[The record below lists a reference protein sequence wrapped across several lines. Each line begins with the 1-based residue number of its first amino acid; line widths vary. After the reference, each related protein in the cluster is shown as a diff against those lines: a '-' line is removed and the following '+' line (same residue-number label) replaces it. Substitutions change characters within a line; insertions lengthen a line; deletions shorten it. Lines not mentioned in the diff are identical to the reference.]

1 MVKYSTKTNDV
12 EFMLLGDFN
21 ARTASVV
28 DFIESND
35 VQTDGPGMSDLIT
48 TYGIKRYRASTDS
61 ETNSY
66 CNPFIQFCISQ
77 NLLIVNGRVA
87 PDANVGKCTCS
98 DVSTVDYV
106 VASPSLLCKIEH
118 FCIEDFDE
126 LLSDRHSP
134 IHFVYNVIIC
144 DIFENDNSNVNA
156 NSEVRSV
163 WVPENKQVFIDNID
177 LAKIDAVKQR
187 LEACLVNGNDSNQ
200 MTINEVTSDVTK
212 ILIDAADKSS
222 MIKTFQARSK
232 KKIINSSSKKLPWF
246 DHECSRKRNILRRAR
261 KIHAHIKTARTERAR
276 NNAYKTYKITLN
288 RKFRSYYSLTHA
300 KLRQYKKGCGKKYW
314 RILNNCLKSPE
325 SNNIPTSDIFF
336 STF

>member
-1 MVKYSTKTNDV
+1 
-12 EFMLLGDFN
+12 MLLGDFN

-106 VASPSLLCKIEH
+106 VASPSLFCKIEH

-144 DIFENDNSNVNA
+144 DSFENENFNVNA
-156 NSEVRSV
+156 NPEVRSV
-163 WVPENKQVFIDNID
+163 WVPENKQVF
-177 LAKIDAVKQR
+177 
-187 LEACLVNGNDSNQ
+187 
-200 MTINEVTSDVTK
+200 
-212 ILIDAADKSS
+212 
-222 MIKTFQARSK
+222 
-232 KKIINSSSKKLPWF
+232 
-246 DHECSRKRNILRRAR
+246 
-261 KIHAHIKTARTERAR
+261 
-276 NNAYKTYKITLN
+276 
-288 RKFRSYYSLTHA
+288 
-300 KLRQYKKGCGKKYW
+300 
-314 RILNNCLKSPE
+314 E
-325 SNNIPTSDIFF
+325 SQN
-336 STF
+336 